1 MNNKLQH
8 KNRELNNY
16 RPNGQEKNVENDV
29 AVNEI
34 WRDINGLRAA
44 LQSVPDI
51 PENEILRRIVR
62 EELYRTTLTLWA
74 ELKQE
79 VEAYCLASASA
90 LQGPHY
96 QRLGRATSIVQ
107 IQRELEE
114 SVHQLLTGGE
124 YASLS
129 ERKRTLAAQVK
140 QLAAANDV
148 AALAAC
154 RSELDEVEAQLLV
167 ENVLA
172 SPLPGAIARAEH
184 AFSTWKRNL
193 SKAIS
198 TIGKQEDPRWY
209 CRALGQALVT
219 AWNDERRNLFQTRT
233 DLRFIERPINA
244 LQECARLVLDGSDP
258 REKNRENLYAALMKL
273 GREARII
280 KIRMAG
286 LSSRNRQ
293 LLPLG
298 EQVDASIEACEDAVT
313 GVLRL
318 GFIEDSINSAVFRK
332 AASAAIERGTQMLQG
347 ALFDFYLENRRAAIM
362 PTSQLAEDFW
372 RHTAQLPEKFNMV
385 TQFSARTGQGD
396 SFELVDEQI
405 ATLMPALLRLSASR
419 NSIAE
424 QTTLLRLMIIEF
436 YGAAVYAGHEFTS
449 FWEAVDSVLYALNF
463 NPENNGNVSLEH
475 LPVIRHALLDPDAP
489 DIEHMHEKVVNLRRH
504 ILDVLGY
511 EKDADFAK
519 GFLSLIKGAED
530 IMQRLPV
537 DQ

>member
-1 MNNKLQH
+1 
-8 KNRELNNY
+8 
-16 RPNGQEKNVENDV
+16 
-29 AVNEI
+29 
-34 WRDINGLRAA
+34 
-44 LQSVPDI
+44 
-51 PENEILRRIVR
+51 
-62 EELYRTTLTLWA
+62 
-74 ELKQE
+74 
-79 VEAYCLASASA
+79 
-90 LQGPHY
+90 
-96 QRLGRATSIVQ
+96 
-107 IQRELEE
+107 
-114 SVHQLLTGGE
+114 
-124 YASLS
+124 
-129 ERKRTLAAQVK
+129 
-140 QLAAANDV
+140 
-148 AALAAC
+148 
-154 RSELDEVEAQLLV
+154 
-167 ENVLA
+167 
-172 SPLPGAIARAEH
+172 
-184 AFSTWKRNL
+184 
-193 SKAIS
+193 
-198 TIGKQEDPRWY
+198 
-209 CRALGQALVT
+209 
-219 AWNDERRNLFQTRT
+219 
-233 DLRFIERPINA
+233 
-244 LQECARLVLDGSDP
+244 
-258 REKNRENLYAALMKL
+258 
-273 GREARII
+273 
-280 KIRMAG
+280 
-286 LSSRNRQ
+286 
-293 LLPLG
+293 
-298 EQVDASIEACEDAVT
+298 
-313 GVLRL
+313 
-318 GFIEDSINSAVFRK
+318 
-332 AASAAIERGTQMLQG
+332 MLQG